1 MSSQE
6 AGQRRRPGFSQLLIA
21 LIGGAAAGAVAAY
34 LTAPRSGVESRR
46 RLQAVADDTRATVHR
61 VPEALRRA
69 TEAARDA
76 FDEALRADDDASA
89 A

>member
-6 AGQRRRPGFSQLLIA
+6 AGRSPVGFSHLVLA
-21 LIGGAAAGAVAAY
+21 VLGGAAAGAVAAY

-61 VPEALRRA
+61 VPKALRKA

-76 FDEALRADDDASA
+76 FDEALRANDDASA